1 MSEEDES
8 DILVAVEEVKAK
20 KRPQVSIKVPEK
32 ADDDEV
38 DSPVQKAKPP
48 RSAAQ
53 IAAFKKVQAK
63 RDENRVQRL
72 VEKKLKEKAD
82 QEELEAKLVKKAVS
96 IKKKQIKKQ
105 AVLDEISDDDTPI
118 EAIRAVQKAV
128 PKRIEPV
135 PKKYLY
141 AWM

>member
-1 MSEEDES
+1 MSDDES
-8 DILVAVEEVKAK
+8 EILVEEVEVKAK
-20 KRPQVSIKVPEK
+20 PRPKVSIKIPEK

-38 DSPVQKAKPP
+38 QKPKAP
-48 RSAAQ
+48 RTPAQ

-96 IKKKQIKKQ
+96 IKKKQLKKQ

-118 EAIRAVQKAV
+118 ETIRAAQRAA
-128 PKRIEPV
+128 PRRIEPA

>member
-1 MSEEDES
+1 MSDDES
-8 DILVAVEEVKAK
+8 EILVEEVQVKAK
-20 KRPQVSIKVPEK
+20 PRPKVSIKIPEK
-32 ADDDEV
+32 ADDDEA
-38 DSPVQKAKPP
+38 VQKPKAP
-48 RSAAQ
+48 RTPAQ
-53 IAAFKKVQAK
+53 IAAFKIAQAK

-96 IKKKQIKKQ
+96 IKKKQLKKQ

-118 EAIRAVQKAV
+118 ETIRQRVA
-128 PKRIEPV
+128 PRRIEPV

>member
-1 MSEEDES
+1 MSDDDES
-8 DILVAVEEVKAK
+8 DILVAPEAVKQK
-20 KRPQVSIKVPEK
+20 PRPKVSIKVPEK

-38 DSPVQKAKPP
+38 DSPVQKIKPP

-53 IAAFKKVQAK
+53 VAAFKKVQAK

-105 AVLDEISDDDTPI
+105 AILDEISDDDTPI
-118 EAIRAVQKAV
+118 ETIRAVQKPV
-128 PKRIEPV
+128 KRIEPV
-135 PKKYLY
+135 HKKYLY